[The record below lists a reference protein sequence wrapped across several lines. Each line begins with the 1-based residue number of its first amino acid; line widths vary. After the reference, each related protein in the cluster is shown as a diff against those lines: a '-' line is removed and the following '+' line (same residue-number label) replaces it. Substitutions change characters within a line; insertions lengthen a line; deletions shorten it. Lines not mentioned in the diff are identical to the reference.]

1 MRCPASGF
9 CREND
14 NHWFA
19 GIVTTGVDPLVPV
32 SAIENSSITIPNV
45 YLDWMSVSAI
55 QNHLLSYCT
64 ATSASLGGA
73 SVTNTRS
80 GGPFSAPG
88 PGVSTSPGVDFPF
101 GRPCRAHGADGS
113 TINACGLDPGEKSPV
128 VAGITRHTRT
138 ITFRKI
144 HRHHVA
150 TVPCHGDSPERRQGM
165 ESRRGEQR
173 SYALAISSREKAP
186 R

>member
-1 MRCPASGF
+1 MQ
-9 CREND
+9 CRAAAKPRHLIRIGKFLDRRSLFVE
-14 NHWFA
+14 
-19 GIVTTGVDPLVPV
+19 
-32 SAIENSSITIPNV
+32 SAL
-45 YLDWMSVSAI
+45 LDDKPYRA
-55 QNHLLSYCT
+55 LDGCT
-64 ATSASLGGA
+64 ASNPCVGKRRGLGTA
-73 SVTNTRS
+73 PQTRPKPRRFRSRS
-80 GGPFSAPG
+80 GRKKLD
-88 PGVSTSPGVDFPF
+88 V

-113 TINACGLDPGEKSPV
+113 TINACGLEPGEKSPV

-173 SYALAISSREKAP
+173 SNALAISSREKAP